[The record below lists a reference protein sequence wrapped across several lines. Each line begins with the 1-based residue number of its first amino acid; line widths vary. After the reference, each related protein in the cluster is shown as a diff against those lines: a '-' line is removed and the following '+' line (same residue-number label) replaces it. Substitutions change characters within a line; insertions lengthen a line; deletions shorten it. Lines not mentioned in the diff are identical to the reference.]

1 MYPYKIGKLSPIK
14 KQIAFTKTLYNTSA
28 VPVLHAHTGYEVL
41 FIKSAQFT
49 AISGTSFYTG
59 DAPCLVFFGK
69 GMYHG
74 TARYY
79 CETVPYIAY
88 PTNFDSSVLE
98 MVEGLCPGSR
108 EMFSDSFRV
117 IRLDESACE
126 EISDLLERA
135 SSANGDAQMNL
146 GYLLIYISIIRRLI
160 KENGT
165 APFHRYGDA
174 YILDAI
180 RLIVNE
186 IGNGNQIKVSELPKK
201 FCVCSSKFLKDF
213 KEVTGVSAKEYI
225 AICALDRAKRLL
237 AKGHDI
243 GETAQECGFS
253 STSYFIQFFNHHEGI
268 TPGMYRKQC
277 FEENRKEDTD
287 K

>member
-1 MYPYKIGKLSPIK
+1 MYPYKIGKLTSIN
-14 KQIAFTKTLYNTSA
+14 KQISFTKTVYGASC
-28 VPVLHAHTGYEVL
+28 VPVLHAHTGYELL
-41 FIKSAQFT
+41 FIKSSQFT

-59 DAPCLVFFGK
+59 EAPCIVFFGR

-79 CETVPYIAY
+79 CETVPYLAY
-88 PTNFDSSVLE
+88 PTYFDKSVLE
-98 MVEGLCPGSR
+98 AVNNLFPGTK
-108 EMFSDSFRV
+108 ELFDDEFWV
-117 IRLDESACE
+117 LRLDNESCD
-126 EISDLLERA
+126 EIYELLDKAMKSGEDGKM
-135 SSANGDAQMNL
+135 SL
-146 GYLLIYISIIRRLI
+146 GYLLIYFSIIKRLV
-160 KENGT
+160 KENKT
-165 APFHRYGDA
+165 VPFQRYGDA

-180 RLIVNE
+180 RMIVNE

-225 AICALDRAKRLL
+225 AICALDRAKRML

-243 GETAQECGFS
+243 GLTAQECGFS

-268 TPGMYRKQC
+268 TPGMYRKQ
-277 FEENRKEDTD
+277 FAKENNQ
-287 K
+287 

>member
-1 MYPYKIGKLSPIK
+1 MYPYKIGKLSPIE
-14 KQIAFTKTLYNTSA
+14 KQISFAATLYNDSR

-41 FIKSAQFT
+41 FIKSSHFT

-69 GMYHG
+69 GTYHG

-79 CETVPYIAY
+79 CETVPYVAY
-88 PTNFDSSVLE
+88 PTNFDEAVLE
-98 MVEGLCPGSR
+98 AVEELCPGTK
-108 EMFSDSFRV
+108 EIFSDEFR
-117 IRLDESACE
+117 ILRLDNDSCE
-126 EISDLLERA
+126 EIYELLQKA
-135 SSANGDAQMNL
+135 SNKGNDEQMSL
-146 GYLLIYISIIRRLI
+146 GYLLIYFSIIKRLL
-160 KENGT
+160 KENKT
-165 APFHRYGDA
+165 VPFMRYGDA

-225 AICALDRAKRLL
+225 AFCALDRAKRMLS
-237 AKGHDI
+237 KGYDI
-243 GETAQECGFS
+243 GLTAQECGFS

-268 TPGMYRKQC
+268 TPGMYRRQ
-277 FEENRKEDTD
+277 FVPDNNQ
-287 K
+287 

>member
-1 MYPYKIGKLSPIK
+1 MYPYKIGKLTSIN
-14 KQIAFTKTLYNTSA
+14 KQISFTKTVYGTSC
-28 VPVLHAHTGYEVL
+28 VPVLHAHTGYELL
-41 FIKSAQFT
+41 FIKSSQFT

-59 DAPCLVFFGK
+59 EAPCIVFFGR

-79 CETVPYIAY
+79 CETVPYLAY
-88 PTNFDSSVLE
+88 PTYFDKSVLE
-98 MVEGLCPGSR
+98 AVNNLFPGTK
-108 EMFSDSFRV
+108 ELFDDEFWV
-117 IRLDESACE
+117 LRLDNESCD
-126 EISDLLERA
+126 EIYELLDKAMKSGEDGKM
-135 SSANGDAQMNL
+135 SL
-146 GYLLIYISIIRRLI
+146 GYLLIYFSIIKRLV
-160 KENGT
+160 KENKT
-165 APFHRYGDA
+165 VPFQRYGDA

-180 RLIVNE
+180 RMIVNE

-225 AICALDRAKRLL
+225 AICALDRAKRML

-243 GETAQECGFS
+243 GLTAQKCGFS

-268 TPGMYRKQC
+268 TPGMYRKQ
-277 FEENRKEDTD
+277 FAKENNQ
-287 K
+287 